1 MREYNIIKFEPG
13 IFNEGI
19 IPESQLY
26 NIINDNNEK
35 AIRSE
40 TIKERNNNIYLNK
53 KCKTKCI
60 NKKAG
65 FFELKKELN
74 NEYKKIKNSDN
85 NFQKMRNRNKRKE
98 NIIIYYNFIIINLIQ
113 FLMLINISRHT
124 ICNNL
129 DFYYS
134 QYSKISL
141 KIKGVG
147 KNAILGNQKYY
158 NFTSINYLKEVY
170 INGNKQE
177 AIDYIYYFNQVE
189 NFVELIWNDD
199 INNCQYL
206 FSKCINITEINLSN
220 FNTSQVTNMGY
231 MLYYCS
237 SLTSLDLSNFNTS
250 QVTNMGSM
258 FSYCSSLTSLNVS
271 NFMFSYCSSLTF
283 LNLSNFN
290 TSKVLDM
297 GSMFS
302 YCSLLTSLDLSNFNT
317 SQVTNMMS
325 MFSYCSSLFSLNLS
339 NFNTFLVSNMYNI
352 FKECSSLTSLDL
364 SNFNTSKV
372 LDMGSMFNNCPLLT
386 SLNLSHFNTSQT
398 TLMDYMFNSCSLL
411 TLLDLS
417 NFNTSLVRNMN
428 YMFNNCSSLTSLDLS
443 HFNTSQTRYMNYMFN
458 NCSLLTSLNL
468 SHFNTSQ
475 VIYTNYMFYNCSSLT
490 SLNLSNFNT
499 SEVEN
504 MSNMFNFCSNLEY
517 INLKNFNESKLNY
530 YNNMFSNVLENIV
543 ICINETAT
551 KEKII
556 PQIKNINCYTIDC
569 SNNWKLKQKKLININ
584 KHCIESCDN
593 SPQYKYEFNGNCY
606 ENCQGGF
613 LYDDNF
619 NALNKC
625 KCELNKCLECPN
637 VALSKN
643 LCTKCNTNYYPKEND
658 PLNLGEYVNCYYQL
672 EGYYLDE
679 GIYKKCYNT
688 CKICNKAGNNLSHN
702 CIKCNDDF
710 IFGIE
715 ANNYFNCYPN
725 CKYYYYIDNE
735 NNSICTL
742 NSSCPN
748 DYPLLIEDKMECI
761 KYDIK
766 DLKKYL
772 LNDEKNETKKTK
784 EEEIK
789 FYDNVLEIFE
799 KGFTSE
805 NYDTSNLDSGED
817 EIINTDKLIITFT
830 TSQNQRNNI
839 NNNMTRINL
848 GECETLLRNYYNI
861 PINESIYLK
870 KIDIIQ

>member
-19 IPESQLY
+19 IAESQLY

-40 TIKERNNNIYLNK
+40 KIKERNNNIYLNK

-65 FFELKKELN
+65 FFELKKKLN
-74 NEYKKIKNSDN
+74 NEYKKIKNYDN

-220 FNTSQVTNMGY
+220 FNTSQITNMGY

-271 NFMFSYCSSLTF
+271 NFNTSQVINMGSMFSYCSSLTF

-297 GSMFS
+297 GSMF
-302 YCSLLTSLDLSNFNT
+302 
-317 SQVTNMMS
+317 
-325 MFSYCSSLFSLNLS
+325 
-339 NFNTFLVSNMYNI
+339 
-352 FKECSSLTSLDL
+352 
-364 SNFNTSKV
+364 
-372 LDMGSMFNNCPLLT
+372 NNCILLT

-398 TLMDYMFNSCSLL
+398 TLMDYMFNNCSSL

-417 NFNTSLVRNMN
+417 N
-428 YMFNNCSSLTSLDLS
+428 
-443 HFNTSQTRYMNYMFN
+443 FNTSQTRYMNYMFN

-543 ICINETAT
+543 ICLNETAT

-584 KHCIESCDN
+584 KQCIESCDN
-593 SPQYKYEFNGNCY
+593 SAQYKYEFNGNCY

-715 ANNYFNCYPN
+715 ANNYFNCYQN

-861 PINESIYLK
+861 PINESIHLK
-870 KIDIIQ
+870 KLI